1 MSTNQSSDQDQSQ
14 SAGRGG
20 SESEYMP
27 LQMSKIDSFGTVY
40 GVCVCVRNSGD
51 YPAQHYIMLMSPSNS
66 RFLNYLRNAYNP
78 IPVIIKWWNNGTTDN
93 HKYGKYAALEG
104 FFP

>member
-27 LQMSKIDSFGTVY
+27 LQNSKIDSFGTVY
-40 GVCVCVRNSGD
+40 GVCVINDNVLDFVHIRV
-51 YPAQHYIMLMSPSNS
+51 
-66 RFLNYLRNAYNP
+66 FL
-78 IPVIIKWWNNGTTDN
+78 V
-93 HKYGKYAALEG
+93 
-104 FFP
+104 

>member
-27 LQMSKIDSFGTVY
+27 LQNSKIDSFGTVY
-40 GVCVCVRNSGD
+40 GVCVIYDNVLDFLLIRDFLVRT
-51 YPAQHYIMLMSPSNS
+51 IMTNCKHVVKSC
-66 RFLNYLRNAYNP
+66 
-78 IPVIIKWWNNGTTDN
+78 
-93 HKYGKYAALEG
+93 H
-104 FFP
+104 

>member
-27 LQMSKIDSFGTVY
+27 LQNSKIDSFGTMY
-40 GVCVCVRNSGD
+40 GVCVIYDNVLDFLLIRDFLVRTSMANCKHVMKSC
-51 YPAQHYIMLMSPSNS
+51 HWIV
-66 RFLNYLRNAYNP
+66 R
-78 IPVIIKWWNNGTTDN
+78 
-93 HKYGKYAALEG
+93 
-104 FFP
+104 

>member
-27 LQMSKIDSFGTVY
+27 LQKSTIDSFSTVY
-40 GVCVCVRNSGD
+40 GVCVIYDNILDFLLIRDFLVRT
-51 YPAQHYIMLMSPSNS
+51 IMAKCNCGMDSCH
-66 RFLNYLRNAYNP
+66 RMVR
-78 IPVIIKWWNNGTTDN
+78 
-93 HKYGKYAALEG
+93 
-104 FFP
+104 

>member
-27 LQMSKIDSFGTVY
+27 LQNSKIDSFSTVY
-40 GVCVCVRNSGD
+40 GVCVINDNVYGVSVYGGIWWYMVYLYMVIYGVSVYGDIWCICIWCICIWCICV
-51 YPAQHYIMLMSPSNS
+51 
-66 RFLNYLRNAYNP
+66 
-78 IPVIIKWWNNGTTDN
+78 W
-93 HKYGKYAALEG
+93 
-104 FFP
+104 

>member
-27 LQMSKIDSFGTVY
+27 LQNSKIDSFGTVY
-40 GVCVCVRNSGD
+40 GVCVVYDNVLDFLLIRDFLVRT
-51 YPAQHYIMLMSPSNS
+51 IMANC
-66 RFLNYLRNAYNP
+66 NYGMKSCHRIVRLGVVTRSS
-78 IPVIIKWWNNGTTDN
+78 
-93 HKYGKYAALEG
+93 
-104 FFP
+104 

>member
-27 LQMSKIDSFGTVY
+27 LQNSKIDSFGTVY
-40 GVCVCVRNSGD
+40 GVCVIYDNVLDFLLIRDFLVRTSMANCKHVMKSC
-51 YPAQHYIMLMSPSNS
+51 HWIV
-66 RFLNYLRNAYNP
+66 R
-78 IPVIIKWWNNGTTDN
+78 
-93 HKYGKYAALEG
+93 
-104 FFP
+104 